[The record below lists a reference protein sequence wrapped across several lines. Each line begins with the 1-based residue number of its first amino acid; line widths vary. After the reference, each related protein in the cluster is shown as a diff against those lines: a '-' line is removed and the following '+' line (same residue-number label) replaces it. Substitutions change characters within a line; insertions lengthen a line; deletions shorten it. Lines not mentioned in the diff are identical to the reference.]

1 MKPLPQRTRFRTAA
15 IAAVGAALL
24 SGCATGYLMDSQV
37 QSFSGLPAQPAAL
50 TYTFERLPSQANQP
64 AQQRLE
70 ALADPALFRA
80 GFRRDDAAPRYTV
93 QVSARV
99 QQTLSPWA
107 DPWDTWGWG
116 GPYGWGGHR
125 FGPGF
130 GWGPA
135 FPRMDQPWF
144 QREVGLVV
152 REAAGARRVVYET
165 RATHDGP
172 LVDNG
177 AALSAMF
184 EAALQ
189 GFPNPPPG
197 PRRVDVKVGGRT
209 RAAASDVPAAPAAS
223 TPAAGAS
230 TPAR

>member
-1 MKPLPQRTRFRTAA
+1 MKTFPQPTRLRTAA
-15 IAAVGAALL
+15 IAAAGAALL
-24 SGCATGYLMDSQV
+24 SGCATGYLMDNQV
-37 QSFSGLPAQPAAL
+37 QSFSGLPAQPASL
-50 TYTFERLPSQANQP
+50 TYSFERPPSQVNQP

-107 DPWDTWGWG
+107 DPWGGWGWG

-125 FGPGF
+125 FGTGF
-130 GWGPA
+130 GWGGP
-135 FPRMDQPWF
+135 FPHMQQAWF
-144 QREVGLVV
+144 QREVGVVV
-152 REAAGARRVVYET
+152 REATGARKVVYET

-172 LVDNG
+172 LMDNG
-177 AALSAMF
+177 AALTAMF
-184 EAALQ
+184 DAALQ
-189 GFPNPPPG
+189 GFPNPPQG
-197 PRRVDVKVGGRT
+197 PRRVDIQVGGRT
-209 RAAASDVPAAPAAS
+209 QAAAATVPAAPAPA
-223 TPAAGAS
+223 PAAGAS